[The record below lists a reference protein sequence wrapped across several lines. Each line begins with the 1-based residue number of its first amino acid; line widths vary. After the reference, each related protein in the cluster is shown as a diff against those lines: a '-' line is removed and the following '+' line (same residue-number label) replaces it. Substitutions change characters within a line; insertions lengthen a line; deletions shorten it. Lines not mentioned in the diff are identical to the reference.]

1 MKEIRLT
8 GWFILMGV
16 VSSIAGFILGIKA
29 GAARTA
35 DLIFRMLATG
45 EIRVEKIEKE
55 QK

>member
-1 MKEIRLT
+1 MELT

-16 VSSIAGFILGIKA
+16 VSLIAGFILWVKA

-35 DLIFRMLATG
+35 DLIFRKLATG

-55 QK
+55 CKE

>member
-1 MKEIRLT
+1 MELT

-16 VSSIAGFILGIKA
+16 VSLIAGFILGIKA

-35 DLIFRMLATG
+35 DLIFRMLETG

-55 QK
+55 CKE